1 MQTPSFTIGGT
12 PVPFAA
18 AWVKL
23 KLLPHEP
30 TGYELVVPRSLWPTV
45 FDPDEERVQSQK
57 LPEFIRSELE
67 KLGSMIVRYWFGVLS
82 KYYRSPEVDC
92 WEWVIATV
100 DQISEHEDHIRIAGL
115 AERFEP
121 RRFAPLILHPLE

>member
-12 PVPFAA
+12 PVPFKA

-23 KLLPHEP
+23 KSCPHQP
-30 TGYELVVPRSLWPTV
+30 TGYEVVVPRSLWPAV
-45 FDPDEERVQSQK
+45 FDLCEEREESQNW
-57 LPEFIRSELE
+57 PEFLSSEME
-67 KLGSMIVRYWFGVLS
+67 KLGSMIVRIWFSVLS
-82 KYYRSPEVDC
+82 KYSPSPEVRH

-100 DQISEHEDHIRIAGL
+100 DQISEHEDHMRIVGR

-121 RRFAPLILHPLE
+121 GRFPPLVLKPLE

>member
-12 PVPFAA
+12 PVPFEA

-23 KLLPHEP
+23 KLHPHEP
-30 TGYELVVPRSLWPTV
+30 TGYEVVVPQSLWSAV
-45 FDPDEERVQSQK
+45 FDPEAERAEPQN
-57 LPEFIRSELE
+57 LPEFLSSEME
-67 KLGSMIVRYWFGVLS
+67 KLGSMIVRCWFSVLS
-82 KYYRSPEVDC
+82 RYSPSPEVRH

-100 DQISEHEDHIRIAGL
+100 DQISEHEDRIRITGR

-121 RRFAPLILHPLE
+121 WRFPPLVLRSLE